1 VRAESANANHP
12 AHDGQT
18 SITAAT
24 ASGVKALQPIA
35 LFQVSMLR
43 MWAHSIERFA
53 GNYERRWMKPVAKPA
68 NARICETWTPR
79 APAPR
84 RRSRSPL
91 RPALGEPL

>member
-1 VRAESANANHP
+1 MRDENANANQP

-18 SITAAT
+18 SIKAAT

-53 GNYERRWMKPVAKPA
+53 RNYEKALDETRREAS
-68 NARICETWTPR
+68 ER
-79 APAPR
+79 AH
-84 RRSRSPL
+84 L
-91 RPALGEPL
+91 

>member
-1 VRAESANANHP
+1 MRDESPNANHP

-24 ASGVKALQPIA
+24 ASGLKTLQPIA

-53 GNYERRWMKPVAKPA
+53 GNYERALD
-68 NARICETWTPR
+68 ETRREASER
-79 APAPR
+79 AH
-84 RRSRSPL
+84 L
-91 RPALGEPL
+91 